1 MDRRDANQLSKFA
14 KVEREVTTALADDLR
29 TYAVK
34 RWPTMNHEWRKA
46 KLASL
51 LGMKVRR
58 VRSYWD
64 AEETLSPRQS
74 EVDAIAELIGLESN
88 IEEANRDAFAA
99 LQERIARLE
108 AIILA
113 QEAQPHHR
121 SVAGEIQGP
130 YGRRRTDVTDAAG
143 RT

>member
-14 KVEREVTTALADDLR
+14 EVEREVTAALADDLR

-74 EVDAIAELIGLESN
+74 EVDAIAELIGSESK

-113 QEAQPHHR
+113 QEAQPHHSPLADEGR
-121 SVAGEIQGP
+121 GSFS
-130 YGRRRTDVTDAAG
+130 RRRTDVPNAAD
-143 RT
+143 

>member
-14 KVEREVTTALADDLR
+14 KVEREVTAALADDLR

-51 LGMKVRR
+51 LGMRVRR

-64 AEETLSPRQS
+64 AEETLSPREA
-74 EVDAIAELIGLESN
+74 EVAAIKTLIG
-88 IEEANRDAFAA
+88 
-99 LQERIARLE
+99 QE
-108 AIILA
+108 
-113 QEAQPHHR
+113 
-121 SVAGEIQGP
+121 
-130 YGRRRTDVTDAAG
+130 DTDAAFADRIADLEAQVAFLVAAIARDQMAAPSTSAHRQG
-143 RT
+143 NGGNSRSPSVPRRRSTD

>member
-14 KVEREVTTALADDLR
+14 KVEREVTAALADDLR

-74 EVDAIAELIGLESN
+74 EVDAIAELIGSERE

-113 QEAQPHHR
+113 QEAQPYHGPM
-121 SVAGEIQGP
+121 AGKGERAF
-130 YGRRRTDVTDAAG
+130 GRRRTDVSGPAG
-143 RT
+143 RA

>member
-1 MDRRDANQLSKFA
+1 MQQRDANQLSKFA
-14 KVEREVTTALADDLR
+14 KVEREVTTALAEDLR

-46 KLASL
+46 KLASM
-51 LGMKVRR
+51 LGMRLRR

-64 AEETLSPRQS
+64 AEEHLSPRQS
-74 EVDAIAELIGLESN
+74 EVDAIEALIGAKESK
-88 IEEANRDAFAA
+88 IEEANRDAFAT

-113 QEAQPHHR
+113 GKTQPDD
-121 SVAGEIQGP
+121 SAVAAPGQRNF
-130 YGRRRTDVTDAAG
+130 GRRRDDVPRSTD
-143 RT
+143 

>member
-14 KVEREVTTALADDLR
+14 KVEREVTAALADDLR

-46 KLASL
+46 KLANL

-74 EVDAIAELIGLESN
+74 EVDAIADLIGSESK

-113 QEAQPHHR
+113 QEAQPYHDQM
-121 SVAGEIQGP
+121 AGAGQGAF
-130 YGRRRTDVTDAAG
+130 GRRRTDVTGAAAPD
-143 RT
+143 